1 MWPLTRSR
9 RNGPLWSKMHIVWQD
24 KRHLNIKI
32 CLCLL
37 ASSLPPTVHCICALY
52 IDQILSIVR
61 NTCSNIKSNILLTSI
76 NNSLKYNFFQCFQH
90 LSWNQKMIVVEKELN
105 YKTHFVNFYFLLDI
119 KPVIY
124 FSFVSS
130 SMSWGR
136 FYFIFSCSFLLLFD
150 KRVGSNW
157 IVHHS

>member
-1 MWPLTRSR
+1 
-9 RNGPLWSKMHIVWQD
+9 
-24 KRHLNIKI
+24 
-32 CLCLL
+32 
-37 ASSLPPTVHCICALY
+37 
-52 IDQILSIVR
+52 
-61 NTCSNIKSNILLTSI
+61 
-76 NNSLKYNFFQCFQH
+76 
-90 LSWNQKMIVVEKELN
+90 MIVVEKELN

-136 FYFIFSCSFLLLFD
+136 FHFIFLFFLLIFD

-157 IVHHS
+157 IVRHSKKQKASEKSESISHLAMSDSLWHYAL